1 MADRVVA
8 LLCYEFVDVLPSE
21 FAAARTSE
29 GVASVSLRLH
39 NPGKQRQALARTPTP
54 AETGRGLAAGIPGAD
69 TAACPAS
76 GRAPSRPSS
85 AQPQGQRTHPRPTV
99 SCHGTAVATPSCDLR
114 ACSRPLL
121 GGGYLRLD
129 RREGRSRGA
138 LGKPIKF
145 VSKARLVTK
154 FHPEHLQFHPR
165 SRLIPSD
172 VFAWTQLF
180 FPLSAPSLP
189 NCLRSIFF
197 FPMTLREGPCCSR
210 A

>member
-8 LLCYEFVDVLPSE
+8 LICYEFVDVLPSE

-99 SCHGTAVATPSCDLR
+99 NCHGTAVATPSCDLR

-154 FHPEHLQFHPR
+154 VHPEHLQFHPR

-172 VFAWTQLF
+172 VFAWTQLLL
-180 FPLSAPSLP
+180 LSSLP
-189 NCLRSIFF
+189 RHLPPFDFLFSHD
-197 FPMTLREGPCCSR
+197 SS
-210 A
+210 